1 MSDQS
6 GALQALRTLQLSE
19 ARWQAILDTARDA
32 VICIDQRGTVT
43 LFNRAAEAIFG
54 YAAADVVGQNVK
66 MLMPTPYTDEH
77 DEYIRA
83 YRETGA
89 AKAIGRIR
97 EVHARRKSGE
107 VFPIELS
114 VSEARVGNE
123 VIYSAIIRDMT
134 ERQAIQAELASAQ
147 QLAQQRERLADIGA
161 ITARI
166 VHDLGNPL
174 AGVSMQAKLL
184 LRRANREPA
193 PPFEALREPANRIAE
208 EVGRLDHLIK
218 EFLDFARQQRLELR
232 NIALSPF
239 LKDLTSVWK
248 PVAAEREIELGLEID
263 NASMV
268 EADEEKLRRV
278 LDNLVKNAIEAI
290 DRGPGRV
297 GVRAMRTPTHV
308 RIVVHDD
315 GPGVPA
321 TLQMF
326 RMFETTK
333 RNGSGLGLSI
343 AKQIIVAH
351 GGDIGYEPVAPHGA
365 SFYVDLPTRA
375 ATGL

>member
-1 MSDQS
+1 
-6 GALQALRTLQLSE
+6 
-19 ARWQAILDTARDA
+19 
-32 VICIDQRGTVT
+32 
-43 LFNRAAEAIFG
+43 
-54 YAAADVVGQNVK
+54 
-66 MLMPTPYTDEH
+66 
-77 DEYIRA
+77 
-83 YRETGA
+83 
-89 AKAIGRIR
+89 
-97 EVHARRKSGE
+97 

-193 PPFEALREPANRIAE
+193 PPIEALREPANRIAE
-208 EVGRLDHLIK
+208 EVVRLDHLIK

-239 LKDLTSVWK
+239 LKDLTNVWK

-365 SFYVDLPTRA
+365 SFYVDLPTRT